1 MHLAK
6 GPNESNLKG
15 EVFIPNPSVMTI
27 TMVCPSPPLNNNN
40 NNNNKTSILTIMKRA
55 T

>member
-27 TMVCPSPPLNNNN
+27 TMVCLSPPLNN